1 MKIKFFFILF
11 SFYSICYS
19 SIVNIF
25 DSMLNL
31 ISYNKD
37 NSEFIKLLVN
47 EMLKEISNV
56 TFESNEED
64 NKCFNALTQN
74 LKTTKKLFSACGKY
88 LGDFGFEDIC
98 EEINIQKE
106 QEKDDVV
113 NYFLL
118 NFTLVIPLFNV
129 TSQYNELHFLNESKS
144 IMGLCLYNCCMKFFN
159 KFINEDN
166 VKFINFI
173 NETTGIKNGKL
184 GFVTNDIIDKKI
196 EKNGNDFW
204 LFWFFFILTSV
215 WFIFLIIY
223 FFIKICQNKE
233 NKKIIISNEN
243 INELENKDDEYIEFK
258 NKNQNNE
265 KEEMKDFKYKLNQIL
280 SACEITKMVEK
291 LFTVSNDL
299 YNNKG
304 LESLAFIRCFVA
316 FFIIY
321 YYTFYALIYFP
332 PKDQFN
338 PNFFTH
344 FSFFFIR
351 LSGMSFICYI
361 ILDGTVMSFKLM
373 CKIRNYFIYE
383 VHSEISII
391 LFLKFFCNSFSNMFI
406 FFFIFGFFYNCSI
419 YFNYKFLFTD
429 SKNWLNLGFLFNYYS
444 QYFLIEENN
453 EIFLTKNFHE
463 ILYIPFKYVKESF
476 SFYKNLNDNNITDYS
491 IMKSFTYDFVY
502 ISINEF
508 YSFIIALILIYLCCY
523 LRLKLFDICLFIIMI
538 IYFFLSIIYFGFT
551 TVQNNICDIKYKM
564 IINQDWF
571 EKNPILFQNV
581 YFIGVIIGIIYFYYK
596 DLKSNVQLY
605 NYYDNTDNEYSPFNL
620 CANFVRF
627 IIPINNS
634 LKKIILFFS
643 IIFIVLISCDFNI
656 FIYLNNNDTLW
667 SIYNENEN
675 PSKKNIMI
683 YFYHFT
689 YYSKVFFIFFFS
701 LILILLLTLSK
712 SDFFYSLIHLKFI
725 NFLERESRVILCCSQ
740 AVLLLCVCA
749 FRYQFI
755 LEHTA
760 FFIHSIGIYLFI
772 LLVSTIIT
780 IFIEIPIKEIIKYFT
795 RTLDWELYYSKEL
808 TNEISEDNFLLL
820 KDFNNDKLIIESK
833 K

>member
-1 MKIKFFFILF
+1 
-11 SFYSICYS
+11 
-19 SIVNIF
+19 
-25 DSMLNL
+25 
-31 ISYNKD
+31 
-37 NSEFIKLLVN
+37 
-47 EMLKEISNV
+47 
-56 TFESNEED
+56 
-64 NKCFNALTQN
+64 
-74 LKTTKKLFSACGKY
+74 
-88 LGDFGFEDIC
+88 
-98 EEINIQKE
+98 
-106 QEKDDVV
+106 
-113 NYFLL
+113 
-118 NFTLVIPLFNV
+118 
-129 TSQYNELHFLNESKS
+129 
-144 IMGLCLYNCCMKFFN
+144 
-159 KFINEDN
+159 
-166 VKFINFI
+166 
-173 NETTGIKNGKL
+173 
-184 GFVTNDIIDKKI
+184 
-196 EKNGNDFW
+196 
-204 LFWFFFILTSV
+204 
-215 WFIFLIIY
+215 
-223 FFIKICQNKE
+223 
-233 NKKIIISNEN
+233 
-243 INELENKDDEYIEFK
+243 
-258 NKNQNNE
+258 
-265 KEEMKDFKYKLNQIL
+265 
-280 SACEITKMVEK
+280 
-291 LFTVSNDL
+291 
-299 YNNKG
+299 
-304 LESLAFIRCFVA
+304 
-316 FFIIY
+316 
-321 YYTFYALIYFP
+321 
-332 PKDQFN
+332 
-338 PNFFTH
+338 
-344 FSFFFIR
+344 
-351 LSGMSFICYI
+351 
-361 ILDGTVMSFKLM
+361 
-373 CKIRNYFIYE
+373 
-383 VHSEISII
+383 
-391 LFLKFFCNSFSNMFI
+391 
-406 FFFIFGFFYNCSI
+406 
-419 YFNYKFLFTD
+419 
-429 SKNWLNLGFLFNYYS
+429 
-444 QYFLIEENN
+444 
-453 EIFLTKNFHE
+453 
-463 ILYIPFKYVKESF
+463 
-476 SFYKNLNDNNITDYS
+476 
-491 IMKSFTYDFVY
+491 
-502 ISINEF
+502 
-508 YSFIIALILIYLCCY
+508 
-523 LRLKLFDICLFIIMI
+523 MI